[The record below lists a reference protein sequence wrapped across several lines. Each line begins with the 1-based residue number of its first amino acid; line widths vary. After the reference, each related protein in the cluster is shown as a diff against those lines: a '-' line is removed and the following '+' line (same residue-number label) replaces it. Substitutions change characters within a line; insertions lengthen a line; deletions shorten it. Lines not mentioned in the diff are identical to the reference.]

1 MTDHES
7 RDSAG
12 TTTEWE
18 PLADGVSDI
27 ELRNAIPLL
36 VLHSKHLR
44 KQEIR
49 AFCIRLAATL
59 VHERRRP

>member
-1 MTDHES
+1 MTHEN
-7 RDSAG
+7 RDTHG
-12 TTTEWE
+12 PTTEWT
-18 PLADGVSDI
+18 PLADGVTDI
-27 ELRNAIPLL
+27 ELHRAVPLL

-44 KQEIR
+44 KQDIR